1 MIKQTCEKKLE
12 TRFKYRNSE
21 VGYLIVKISILFSP
35 SAIKRD
41 YDKKPNCTKEEIYK
55 LFYEHIKLHGRNC
68 YYCGEP
74 WTYIA
79 KKHAFE
85 VKKYSR
91 KGENRKMYLKNLSL
105 DRLDSNKTYSVD
117 NIIFC
122 CVECNLSKK
131 DISIKL
137 IKRLYD
143 IITERKL

>member
-1 MIKQTCEKKLE
+1 
-12 TRFKYRNSE
+12 
-21 VGYLIVKISILFSP
+21 
-35 SAIKRD
+35 
-41 YDKKPNCTKEEIYK
+41 
-55 LFYEHIKLHGRNC
+55 
-68 YYCGEP
+68 
-74 WTYIA
+74 
-79 KKHAFE
+79 
-85 VKKYSR
+85 
-91 KGENRKMYLKNLSL
+91 MYLKNLSL